1 MKRWAAVGRYGAAL
15 ASVAVVT
22 VFIGQVLGRTH
33 IANISMLYLA
43 AVLGTAT
50 YLGRG
55 PAIAAALGSFVSFNW
70 FFVEPVHTVIVGEP
84 TELFSLLLFL
94 LTAVVTG
101 QLAADQRARARE
113 AGQREREAV
122 VLYDVVR
129 LIAERPL
136 ENALAAVAERL
147 RTELGLAA
155 VAIDVASGGP
165 GRRVVAGREEN
176 AEQLRGPL
184 APSRVLG
191 GGHAPSDRQRGDP
204 GRWVTIVPPDRA
216 KLAGSAPR
224 PHTLPLIVGDRRKG
238 TLALLHEPGSSFTPS
253 DDRLLSAAAVQIA
266 AAIEREELHARA
278 TETAVLERADQAK
291 TALLQAV
298 SHDLRTPL
306 SSIMAGA
313 TSLRQKDVTWSE
325 AEREEFLAGI
335 EAEARRLDRLVAD
348 LLSVSRIESGSLRP
362 RKELHDLGAL
372 VGDVVGRLAATTN
385 GHRIL
390 VAEADGLPPVA
401 LDYVQIDQVLT
412 NLIENAT
419 KYAPTESDVTVSV
432 RPRSGEIEI
441 RVTDSGP
448 GVPAG
453 ASERIFEP
461 FQRADAG
468 RGKPG
473 SGLGLAVAK
482 RFVEAHGG
490 RIWVESQDGGSTF
503 AFTIPVA
510 P

>member
-1 MKRWAAVGRYGAAL
+1 MVRRWGAVGRYGAAL
-15 ASVAVVT
+15 TSVAIVT

-55 PAIAAALGSFVSFNW
+55 PAIAAALASFISFNW
-70 FFVEPVHTVIVGEP
+70 SFVEPVHTVIVGEP

-113 AGQREREAV
+113 ARQREREAV

-136 ENALAAVAERL
+136 EQALQAVAERL

-165 GRRVVAGREEN
+165 VRRVVAGRDES
-176 AEQLRGPL
+176 AEQLRGSL

-191 GGHAPSDRQRGDP
+191 GGHAPSDGQHGDP

-216 KLAGSAPR
+216 NLAGSTRR
-224 PHTLPLIVGDRRKG
+224 PHTLPLIAGDRRKG

-278 TETAVLERADQAK
+278 TETTVLERADEAK

-372 VGDVVGRLAATTN
+372 VGDVVGRLAPAN

-390 VAEADGLPPVA
+390 VAQAEGLPPVA

-412 NLIENAT
+412 NLVENAT
-419 KYAPTESDVTVSV
+419 KYAPAGSEVTVSV
-432 RPRSGEIEI
+432 RPRADEIEI

-468 RGKPG
+468 RGMPG

-490 RIWVESQDGGSTF
+490 RIWVETQDRGSTF

-510 P
+510 Q